1 MRIEPIKLARR
12 HHHGGRFGGTM
23 NADSL
28 FLVLMFISLCP
39 SIQAA
44 EPVQVRTQ
52 ALAQLA
58 IYPESA
64 APAVAVSLN
73 NSAVAAE
80 VDALVLDLPVRVG
93 DNVKAGA
100 VLVQLSC
107 RDFELDRARLQGERL
122 ATQAKLELSQWQLKQ
137 AEILAQ
143 QQTLPEEQVQE
154 KRSQL
159 AVLRGDLAAHAAR
172 IETTERQIAHCTVKA
187 PFAGVVT
194 ERLIAVGQFA
204 SRGAALVRLLDISHP
219 EVSAQVSSRETPAL
233 QKAGSLVFEHN
244 GEQYPLHLRTVLPT
258 IHTETGTQ
266 EVRLDFVERKAEPG
280 AAGRLLWRDKVMH
293 VPAELLVKR
302 GEQLGVFINQAGAA
316 HFHALAD
323 AQSGRPAAISLPAD
337 TQVIVTGQFALSEG
351 TAIKGESAPVKE
363 NR

>member
-1 MRIEPIKLARR
+1 MRLVSSGGWAKQRAIHQSRRMSLALALLL
-12 HHHGGRFGGTM
+12 GWT
-23 NADSL
+23 
-28 FLVLMFISLCP
+28 FLVYADEVIP
-39 SIQAA
+39 
-44 EPVQVRTQ
+44 VRTQ
-52 ALAQLA
+52 TLAELA

-64 APAVAVSLN
+64 APAVSVSLN
-73 NSAVAAE
+73 NSAIASQ
-80 VDALVLDLPVRVG
+80 VDALVLDIPVRVG

-107 RDFELDRARLQGERL
+107 RDFELDRTKLQAERQ
-122 ATQAKLELSQWQLKQ
+122 AAQAKLELSQWQLKQ
-137 AEILAQ
+137 AETLAQ

-172 IETTERQIAHCTVKA
+172 IEATERQITHCTVKA
-187 PFAGVVT
+187 PFAGVIT
-194 ERLIAVGQFA
+194 ERLISIGQFA
-204 SRGAALVRLLDISHP
+204 SRGTALVRLLDISHP

-233 QKAGSLVFEHN
+233 QNSKSLVFEHN
-244 GEQYPLHLRTVLPT
+244 GEDYPLHCRTVLPA

-266 EVRLDFVERKAEPG
+266 EVRLDFIGRKAEPG

-302 GEQLGVFINQAGAA
+302 GEQLGLFINQTGTA
-316 HFHALAD
+316 HFHALPD
-323 AQSGRPAAISLPAD
+323 AQSGRPAAIALPVD
-337 TQVIVTGQFALSEG
+337 TQVIVTGQFALNEG
-351 TAIKGESAPVKE
+351 MAIKE